1 MALNEIILHEQDERV
16 EAFVRT
22 PAFVVVA
29 AALPGLFVATSTAN
43 GIYMGLATAVA
54 ILAMAV
60 IAPLTRRAALPVRSP
75 TCRSPSS
82 WAPPSRCW

>member
-1 MALNEIILHEQDERV
+1 MALNENILHEQDERV

-43 GIYMGLATAVA
+43 RI
-54 ILAMAV
+54 
-60 IAPLTRRAALPVRSP
+60 
-75 TCRSPSS
+75 
-82 WAPPSRCW
+82 